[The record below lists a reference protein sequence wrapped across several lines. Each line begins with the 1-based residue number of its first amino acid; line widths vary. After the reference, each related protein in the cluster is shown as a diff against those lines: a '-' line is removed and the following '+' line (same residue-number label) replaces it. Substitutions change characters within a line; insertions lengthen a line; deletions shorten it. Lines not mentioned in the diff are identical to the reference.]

1 MTGPPLLEF
10 LKTYS
15 AAVVSVE
22 ALDQE
27 LPLPVRE
34 VHALLLAELAE
45 FLEIEFARPVQVGLL
60 EALVQVLQS
69 DFRLQLLEL
78 VTGTHVDVEIQFF
91 YWSISDAYYLSV
103 LPVYSHAGIYYFL
116 GRPVDISVFELV
128 SPAESRGS

>member
-1 MTGPPLLEF
+1 MTGPPLFEF

-69 DFRLQLLEL
+69 DFRL
-78 VTGTHVDVEIQFF
+78 
-91 YWSISDAYYLSV
+91 
-103 LPVYSHAGIYYFL
+103 
-116 GRPVDISVFELV
+116 
-128 SPAESRGS
+128 

>member
-27 LPLPVRE
+27 LPLPVGE
-34 VHALLLAELAE
+34 VHALVLAELAE

-69 DFRLQLLEL
+69 DFRL
-78 VTGTHVDVEIQFF
+78 
-91 YWSISDAYYLSV
+91 
-103 LPVYSHAGIYYFL
+103 
-116 GRPVDISVFELV
+116 
-128 SPAESRGS
+128 